1 MISPRKF
8 LFGAALLFALTDPAF
23 SAVGTVTAEF
33 LTDNP
38 SARQVGMGGI
48 TAVTASPSEALHSN
62 PSGIGSGSRPEANFS
77 YSSGRDESGQ
87 AFVGYA
93 APLSLRSSVK
103 LGLGAGLLYYSAG
116 NVDINVTGGPTR
128 AFNAEKDYAG
138 ILGLSASVPGR
149 ASIGITP
156 KFIRSTLVEQY
167 TASAYAADLGFQVY
181 PLAGLLKGR
190 LEIGGA
196 LRNLGSK
203 ISYKSASHDLPRT
216 TALGAAIK
224 LLDRKDYGT
233 VTAGLQIEK
242 LLDDAW
248 QSKLGGE
255 YQTGGAEAPRVFFL
269 RAGYRPQSSGEG
281 FSVGFG
287 AREKNLQIDYAFV
300 NGTELEN
307 THRVTLVFRFGR
319 YIEPPEQDELIEEMR
334 SEHEAMPQREKE
346 KILRLDQGQP
356 EEFRIPDIRK
366 EKTQPEG
373 NYRIVDP
380 KQKGYEVPELIGP
393 DGEDLR

>member
-1 MISPRKF
+1 
-8 LFGAALLFALTDPAF
+8 
-23 SAVGTVTAEF
+23 
-33 LTDNP
+33 
-38 SARQVGMGGI
+38 
-48 TAVTASPSEALHSN
+48 
-62 PSGIGSGSRPEANFS
+62 
-77 YSSGRDESGQ
+77 
-87 AFVGYA
+87 VGYA
-93 APLSLRSSVK
+93 APLPLSSVK

-167 TASAYAADLGFQVY
+167 TASAYAADLGFQVF

-216 TALGAAIK
+216 TALGVAAR
-224 LLDRKDYGT
+224 LMDRKDYGT

-248 QSKLGGE
+248 QSRLGGE
-255 YQTGGAEAPRVFFL
+255 YQTGGPEAPRVFFL

-319 YIEPPEQDELIEEMR
+319 YIEPPEQDELIEEMS
-334 SEHEAMPQREKE
+334 SEHEAMSQREKE

-356 EEFRIPDIRK
+356 EEFRIPDIKK
-366 EKTQPEG
+366 EKNAPEG
-373 NYRIVDP
+373 TYRIVDP
-380 KQKGYEVPELIGP
+380 DQKGYEVPELIGK